1 MWHAMNSLQ
10 KETNRDFV
18 ILNIT
23 DTQITA
29 EELQNKSNALTTVC
43 GTTSALVEKVRP
55 DLITVTGDLTYG
67 GSVPVYEFYADFMDT
82 FGIKWTFVWGNHDNQ
97 AGIAETRKAESVFAS
112 HPLCLFERGDE
123 ALGSGNYCIDI
134 TENGVPVE
142 TLIFIDSHDRV
153 PYGDGTAYA
162 KLIPEQLEWYRAQ
175 IAASTARGCKESTMF
190 LHIPI
195 YAFNDAYSAA
205 MKDPEYKPYIAESY
219 GKSIWNEGYTDS
231 FGVKYEKICSHPEDD
246 GVFDTVCE
254 LRHTK
259 NIIAGHEHINNFSIP
274 YRGVRLT
281 YALKTG
287 SGCYWNRELNGG
299 TVIKVGSA
307 GVSDIFHVYVD
318 PCEYLN

>member
-1 MWHAMNSLQ
+1 MS
-10 KETNRDFV
+10 
-18 ILNIT
+18 
-23 DTQITA
+23 
-29 EELQNKSNALTTVC
+29 
-43 GTTSALVEKVRP
+43 
-55 DLITVTGDLTYG
+55 
-67 GSVPVYEFYADFMDT
+67 
-82 FGIKWTFVWGNHDNQ
+82 
-97 AGIAETRKAESVFAS
+97 
-112 HPLCLFERGDE
+112 
-123 ALGSGNYCIDI
+123 
-134 TENGVPVE
+134 
-142 TLIFIDSHDRV
+142 
-153 PYGDGTAYA
+153 YA

-175 IAASTARGCKESTMF
+175 IAASTARGCKESTIF

-254 LRHTK
+254 LGHTK